1 MKKNIIPFFTIFVSI
16 FTSFLFYNELPV
28 KMASHWNAQ
37 GIVDGYSSRVFNVL
51 FFPLLEIFLF
61 LLLTY
66 VPKLD
71 PKKKNIKLF
80 ESNYSLFISIMMIF
94 MYIVQLQVFLW
105 NIDIKVPIE
114 TSMPILMGI
123 LFIFVAHLIQSA
135 KQNYTIGIRTPWTL
149 ASEKVWNKTHA
160 LGAKLFRVGGILTIL
175 SSLIPKYSFIAL
187 FAFILAPSIYLF
199 IYSYLEFKKE
209 IKE

>member
-1 MKKNIIPFFTIFVSI
+1 MKNNIIPFFTIFVSI

-80 ESNYSLFISIMMIF
+80 ESNYSLFISIIMIF
-94 MYIVQLQVFLW
+94 MYLVQLQVFLW

-149 ASEKVWNKTHA
+149 ASEKVWDKTHA

-175 SSLIPKYSFIAL
+175 SSLIPKYSFISI

>member
-1 MKKNIIPFFTIFVSI
+1 MKNNIIPFFTIFVSI

-160 LGAKLFRVGGILTIL
+160 LGAKLFRVGGILTFL
-175 SSLIPKYSFIAL
+175 SSLIPKYSFISI

>member
-1 MKKNIIPFFTIFVSI
+1 MKNNIIPFFTIFVSI

-61 LLLTY
+61 FLLSY

-71 PKKKNIKLF
+71 PKRKNIKLF

-175 SSLIPKYSFIAL
+175 SSLIPKYSFISI

>member
-1 MKKNIIPFFTIFVSI
+1 MKKPIIPIYTIFISLI
-16 FTSFLFYNELPV
+16 TSFLFYNELPL

-37 GIVDGYSSRVFNVL
+37 GIVDGYSSRLFNVL
-51 FFPLLEIFLF
+51 FFPALQIFLL

-80 ESNYSLFISIMMIF
+80 EGNYSLFISVIMIF
-94 MYIVQLQVFLW
+94 MYLIQLQVFLW

-114 TSMPILMGI
+114 SSIPILMGI
-123 LFIFVAHLIQSA
+123 LFIFVAQLIKSA

-149 ASEKVWNKTHA
+149 ASEKVWDKTHA
-160 LGAKLFRVGGILTIL
+160 LGAKLFRVGGILTVL
-175 SSLIPKYSFIAL
+175 SSLIPKYSFIAI
-187 FAFILAPSIYLF
+187 FAFILLPSLYLF
-199 IYSYLEFKKE
+199 IYSYVEFKKE
-209 IKE
+209 I

>member
-1 MKKNIIPFFTIFVSI
+1 
-16 FTSFLFYNELPV
+16 
-28 KMASHWNAQ
+28 MASHWNAQ

>member
-1 MKKNIIPFFTIFVSI
+1 MKKPIIPFFTILISI
-16 FTSFLFYNELPV
+16 ITSFLFYNDLPI

-37 GIVDGYSSRVFNVL
+37 GIVDGYSSRLFNVL
-51 FFPLLEIFLF
+51 FFPVLQIFLL

-71 PKKKNIKLF
+71 PKIKNIKLF
-80 ESNYSLFISIMMIF
+80 EGNYSLFISVIMIF
-94 MYIVQLQVFLW
+94 MYLIQLQVFLW

-114 TSMPILMGI
+114 SSIPILLGI
-123 LFIFVAHLIQSA
+123 LFIFVAQLIKSA

-149 ASEKVWNKTHA
+149 ASEKVWDKTHA
-160 LGAKLFRVGGILTIL
+160 LGAKLFRVGGILTVL
-175 SSLIPKYSFIAL
+175 SSLIPKYSFIAI
-187 FAFILAPSIYLF
+187 FAFILLPSIYLF
-199 IYSYLEFKKE
+199 IYSYLEYKKE

>member
-1 MKKNIIPFFTIFVSI
+1 MKNNIIPFFTIFVSI

-175 SSLIPKYSFIAL
+175 SSLIPKYSFISI

>member
-94 MYIVQLQVFLW
+94 MYIVQ
-105 NIDIKVPIE
+105 
-114 TSMPILMGI
+114 
-123 LFIFVAHLIQSA
+123 
-135 KQNYTIGIRTPWTL
+135 
-149 ASEKVWNKTHA
+149 
-160 LGAKLFRVGGILTIL
+160 
-175 SSLIPKYSFIAL
+175 
-187 FAFILAPSIYLF
+187 
-199 IYSYLEFKKE
+199 
-209 IKE
+209 

>member
-1 MKKNIIPFFTIFVSI
+1 MKNNIIPFFTIFVSI

-94 MYIVQLQVFLW
+94 MYLVQLQVFLW

-149 ASEKVWNKTHA
+149 ASEKVWDKTHA

-175 SSLIPKYSFIAL
+175 SSLIPKYSFISI

>member
-1 MKKNIIPFFTIFVSI
+1 MKNNIIPFFTIFVSI

-149 ASEKVWNKTHA
+149 ASEKVWDKTHA

-175 SSLIPKYSFIAL
+175 SSLIPKYSFISI

>member
-1 MKKNIIPFFTIFVSI
+1 MKNNIIPFFTIFVSI

-80 ESNYSLFISIMMIF
+80 ESNYALFISIMMIF

>member
-1 MKKNIIPFFTIFVSI
+1 MKKPIIPFFTILISI
-16 FTSFLFYNELPV
+16 ITSFLFYNELPI

-37 GIVDGYSSRVFNVL
+37 GIVDGYSSKLFNVL
-51 FFPLLEIFLF
+51 FFPVLQIFLL

-80 ESNYSLFISIMMIF
+80 EGNYSLFISVIMIF
-94 MYIVQLQVFLW
+94 MYLVQLQVFLW
-105 NIDIKVPIE
+105 NIDIKIPIE
-114 TSMPILMGI
+114 TSFPILFGI
-123 LFIFVAHLIQSA
+123 LFIFVSYLVKSA
-135 KQNYTIGIRTPWTL
+135 KQNFTIGIRTPWTL
-149 ASEKVWNKTHA
+149 ASEKVWDKTHA

-187 FAFILAPSIYLF
+187 FAFIIIPSLYLF
-199 IYSYLEFKKE
+199 IYSYVEYKKE
-209 IKE
+209 I

>member
-1 MKKNIIPFFTIFVSI
+1 MKNNIIPFFTIFVSI

>member
-1 MKKNIIPFFTIFVSI
+1 MKNNIIPFFTIFVSI

-37 GIVDGYSSRVFNVL
+37 GIVDGYSSKLFNVL
-51 FFPLLEIFLF
+51 FFPVLQI
-61 LLLTY
+61 LLLLLLIF

-71 PKKKNIKLF
+71 PKKKNITKF
-80 ESNYSLFISIMMIF
+80 QDTYYLFISVILVF
-94 MYIVQLQVFLW
+94 FYIVQLQVFLW
-105 NIDIKVPIE
+105 NIDIKIPIE
-114 TSMPILMGI
+114 TSFPILFGI
-123 LFIFVAHLIQSA
+123 LFIFVSYLVKSA
-135 KQNYTIGIRTPWTL
+135 KQNFTIGIRTPWTL
-149 ASEKVWNKTHA
+149 ASEKVWDKTHA

-175 SSLIPKYSFIAL
+175 SSLIPKYSFISI